1 MHQGLRHGASQNGFQ
16 MRSLNR
22 TPRGI
27 VVADRAAARRFT

>member
-22 TPRGI
+22 TPLGI
-27 VVADRAAARRFT
+27 VVAHHAAASRIT